1 MLKVPQ
7 NWLRKRRPEAKDFI
21 NIRKSTPVGRALFV
35 INHQS
40 SLTPAA
46 ADRTP
51 SSIVR
56 SIVHTSFLITSWRCG
71 VYSSRTRS
79 MDRDGLIIVNGLSSG
94 TPRCLRSCADAS
106 GPVFR
111 RGAFTPLLPRL
122 GRAFRVHD
130 LAHAKQWF
138 ARLSDGLARFRRSA
152 TNQRQDSQRKYR
164 FY

>member
-7 NWLRKRRPEAKDFI
+7 NWLRKRRPETKDFI
-21 NIRKSTPVGRALFV
+21 NIIKEHAGRACSFV
-35 INHQS
+35 INHQC

-46 ADRTP
+46 GDRTP
-51 SSIVR
+51 SSFVR
-56 SIVHTSFLITSWRCG
+56 SIVNTSFLITSRRCG

-79 MDRDGLIIVNGLSSG
+79 MDRDGLVIVNGLGSRA
-94 TPRCLRSCADAS
+94 PRCLRSGAGAS